1 MKGSRAAA
9 AAILILFVA
18 GSWELGQGLYIHAK
32 AWLAQQLL
40 ESAWERS
47 RAGGENIPPWPWA
60 DTYPVARIHLAE
72 RGVDLIV
79 LESATGS
86 SLAFAPGHL
95 DGTPLPGDRGNS
107 VISGHRDTHFRFLK
121 SVLPGD
127 PIRVYRRDGSI
138 HDFRVRRTQV
148 MDARTAAL
156 PLAPSLPQLTL
167 VTCYPF
173 EALVPGGPLRYV
185 VTAELVSGEGEQWAG
200 T

>member
-9 AAILILFVA
+9 AAVLILFVA

-40 ESAWERS
+40 ESAWARS
-47 RAGGENIPPWPWA
+47 QAGGGDIPPWPWA
-60 DTYPVARIHLAE
+60 DTYPVARLHMAE
-72 RGVDLIV
+72 RNVDLIV

-95 DGTPLPGDRGNS
+95 NGTPLPGDQGNS

-121 SVLPGD
+121 NVMTGD
-127 PIRVYRRDGSI
+127 PIHVHRRDGSVRN
-138 HDFRVRRTQV
+138 FRVQRTQV
-148 MDARTAAL
+148 VDARTASL
-156 PLAPSLPQLTL
+156 PLSPSLPQLTL

-173 EALVPGGPLRYV
+173 DALVPGGPLRYV
-185 VTAELVSGEGEQWAG
+185 VTAELVIDEGERLAG